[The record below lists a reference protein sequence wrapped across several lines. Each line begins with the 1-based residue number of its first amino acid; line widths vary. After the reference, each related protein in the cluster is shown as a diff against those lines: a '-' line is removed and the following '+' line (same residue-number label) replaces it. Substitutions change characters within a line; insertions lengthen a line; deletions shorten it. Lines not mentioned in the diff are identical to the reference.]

1 MRVVVEGLAHRFPG
15 TDLLFE
21 HLDFVAEP
29 GSTIAVC
36 GPSGC
41 GKSTLLSILAG
52 WEKPYSGTVTRE
64 GVNRVGWVFQNPYGV
79 AERTALDHVVFPLL
93 AKGMRR
99 KEAELKALEAMGLFD
114 LEYAADRR
122 FSDLSGGEA
131 QRLQLASEI
140 GRIQT
145 DSVFVFDEPSI
156 GLHPLDV
163 RVLLGV
169 FQALLDRGAT
179 VVVIAHDLDVIRSAD
194 YVIDMGPGGGDAG
207 GRIVAAGTPEEIR
220 QDPGSITGRYL

>member
-52 WEKPYSGTVTRE
+52 WEKPYAGTVTRE

-131 QRLQLASEI
+131 QRLMLARAVCSQIHDQDGYRNAGQKPELRHLPRCLHKDAEQQQKHRVD
-140 GRIQT
+140 RIPPPACCT
-145 DSVFVFDEPSI
+145 
-156 GLHPLDV
+156 
-163 RVLLGV
+163 LG
-169 FQALLDRGAT
+169 Q
-179 VVVIAHDLDVIRSAD
+179 
-194 YVIDMGPGGGDAG
+194 
-207 GRIVAAGTPEEIR
+207 EEQI
-220 QDPGSITGRYL
+220 

>member
-1 MRVVVEGLAHRFPG
+1 MREGAHMRVVVEGLAHRFPG

-52 WEKPYSGTVTRE
+52 WEKPYAGTVTRE

-131 QRLQLASEI
+131 QRLMLARAFRQPCAEQPFRPRHDRARGHTRSRHPRRLRPCARPRRLRARRQQIAGTGI
-140 GRIQT
+140 GRI
-145 DSVFVFDEPSI
+145 DE
-156 GLHPLDV
+156 
-163 RVLLGV
+163 
-169 FQALLDRGAT
+169 
-179 VVVIAHDLDVIRSAD
+179 
-194 YVIDMGPGGGDAG
+194 
-207 GRIVAAGTPEEIR
+207 
-220 QDPGSITGRYL
+220 